1 MGQHTLN
8 CASGGSSPLDPAIGE
23 VFEPTGVPCMS
34 TEISNS
40 VLSPVVFS
48 LTKKYKAR
56 FTEGNILQP
65 AKNIA
70 LTISSLGGNFFLI
83 NSFR

>member
-1 MGQHTLN
+1 
-8 CASGGSSPLDPAIGE
+8 
-23 VFEPTGVPCMS
+23 MS

-70 LTISSLGGNFFLI
+70 LTISSLGGNFFLV